1 MIELVLAAIVFV
13 VLVNL
18 YGQWRQQQSIAAL
31 FNMQPPIVQTAP
43 LPERRLTQ
51 GEQRIM
57 ILIDDSDTL
66 FRQILTRKPYSRAHC
81 TRKLGFSEYRWNRAT
96 KLLRHLGIFDGD
108 ELLCS
113 YREAR
118 QRIRHHFD
126 AQMKLARA
134 SAHFVPSV

>member
-1 MIELVLAAIVFV
+1 MIELILAAIVFV

-18 YGQWRQQQSIAAL
+18 YGQWRQQQAIGAL
-31 FNMQPPIVQTAP
+31 FDMQPSVIQTAP

-81 TRKLGFSEYRWNRAT
+81 TARLGFSEYRWNRAT
-96 KLLRHLGIFDGD
+96 KLLKHLGIFDGE
-108 ELLCS
+108 ELCCS

-118 QRIRHHFD
+118 ARIRKHFD
-126 AQMKLARA
+126 GQMKLAR
-134 SAHFVPSV
+134 SSSHFVPSI